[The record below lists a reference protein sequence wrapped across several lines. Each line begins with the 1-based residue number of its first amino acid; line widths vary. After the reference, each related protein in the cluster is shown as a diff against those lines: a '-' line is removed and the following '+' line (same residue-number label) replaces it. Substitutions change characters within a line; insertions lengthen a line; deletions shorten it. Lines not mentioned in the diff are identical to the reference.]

1 MKVMI
6 KSMIRRLN
14 SALPALL
21 LGILIYGVIVELA
34 GVWFV
39 EDKLRYST
47 GLWIGIALACGMA
60 IHMAVVIEDA
70 VALQGENG
78 AKNKVILQSLLRYI
92 VVVAVFFVTAKFRL
106 GNFIMAFIGVLGLK
120 AAAYMQPF
128 IHKVLYLKEGKDQ
141 RSSDSTEL

>member
-1 MKVMI
+1 MI

-70 VALQGENG
+70 VYE
-78 AKNKVILQSLLRYI
+78 
-92 VVVAVFFVTAKFRL
+92 T
-106 GNFIMAFIGVLGLK
+106 
-120 AAAYMQPF
+120 
-128 IHKVLYLKEGKDQ
+128 
-141 RSSDSTEL
+141 